1 LIAGN
6 LTGTCMRIF
15 QALACLALLLAT
27 GMVPAQ
33 NTMFSKPVRVLVGVP
48 PGGANDIIARII
60 AQRMEGLGQPVLVEN
75 RAGAAQMI
83 AAEAV
88 ARAAPDGTSL
98 LLATQT
104 ALAVVPNINQATGVD
119 PLKDFAAV
127 ALFGGTPMVLVVNPS
142 VPAANVREL
151 IALIKASPGKFDI
164 ASGGVGTTP
173 HMAGALFAIISG
185 LSINNISYKGEQPA
199 LVDIMGG
206 VVPMMFSNA
215 SAAMP
220 HVRSG
225 KLRGLA
231 VTSVARHDAAPGLPT
246 MAEAGVAGYEMET
259 WLGLVAPAATPREVV
274 AALHAEVQRA
284 MALPDVQEKLRGQG
298 LTIARNTPEQFGAF
312 IRAEH
317 AKWGKVIRDAGIKPE

>member
-1 LIAGN
+1 MMFSRL
-6 LTGTCMRIF
+6 LWSLVL
-15 QALACLALLLAT
+15 ALAAT
-27 GMVPAQ
+27 AVSAQ
-33 NTMFSKPVRVLVGVP
+33 TAKPVRILVGVP

-60 AQRMEGLGQPVLVEN
+60 AQRMDGLGQPVLVEN

-88 ARAAPDGTSL
+88 AKAAPDGTTL

-104 ALAVVPNINQATGVD
+104 ALAVVPNINKATGVD

-127 ALFGGTPMVLVVNPS
+127 TLFGGTPMVLVVNPQ
-142 VPAANVREL
+142 VPAGNVRDL
-151 IALIKASPGKFDI
+151 VALIKASPGKFDI

-173 HMAGALFAIISG
+173 HMAGALFAVMSG

-206 VVPMMFSNA
+206 LVPMMFSNA

-231 VTSVARHDAAPGLPT
+231 VTSAARHEATPGLPT

-274 AALHAEVQRA
+274 ATLNAEVQRA
-284 MALPDVQEKLRGQG
+284 MTLPDVQEKLRAQG
-298 LTIARNTPEQFGAF
+298 LTPSRITPEQFGAF
-312 IRAEH
+312 IRTEH
-317 AKWGKVIRDAGIKPE
+317 AKWGKVIRDAGVKPE